1 MPIDY
6 ERLLDWKIPDA
17 RQSYG
22 LRDTIFYA
30 LSVGLGADPLDAGQV
45 RYVYEKELVALPS
58 MVTALAAPGGWLR
71 DPGTG
76 VTSVGLLAAEQSF
89 EIHRPLP
96 VSGTVTGT
104 SRVVEVADLGAERGA
119 AICTER
125 EVRDEAGGE
134 LIATVR
140 ATTVS
145 RKDGGFGGPPRRQ
158 RPRTGMP
165 ERAPDASWELR
176 APGNAALLYR
186 LHNPLDPRHPDMHA
200 DLELMRQLGHPQ
212 PTLHGLYMMG
222 LACHGLLRG
231 LCGYDAAK
239 LRGMGARFS
248 ALGYV
253 GETLRTEMWREG
265 GEVRF
270 QCRAVERDKIVLS
283 NGRASLA

>member
-22 LRDTIFYA
+22 LRDTMFYA
-30 LSVGLGADPLDAGQV
+30 LSVGLGADPLDAGQG
-45 RYVYEKELVALPS
+45 RYVYEKALVALPS

-89 EIHRPLP
+89 EIHRALP

-104 SRVVEVADLGAERGA
+104 SRVIEV
-119 AICTER
+119 
-125 EVRDEAGGE
+125 
-134 LIATVR
+134 
-140 ATTVS
+140 
-145 RKDGGFGGPPRRQ
+145 
-158 RPRTGMP
+158 
-165 ERAPDASWELR
+165 
-176 APGNAALLYR
+176 
-186 LHNPLDPRHPDMHA
+186 A
-200 DLELMRQLGHPQ
+200 DLELMRKLGHPQ

-222 LACHGLLRG
+222 VACHGLLRE
-231 LCGYDAAK
+231 LCGYDAAE
-239 LRGMGARFS
+239 LRGMGVRFS

-265 GEVRF
+265 GEVLF

-283 NGRASLA
+283 NGRASLV